1 MALRSRNK
9 IDVSYSVAGMTDI
22 IFLLLLFFMLTS
34 TLVSPNAIKLLLPR
48 SNSQTTSRPITTI
61 SISKDI
67 TFYVEKTPV
76 DITQL
81 EFMLQRKVGKTED
94 PTIAIHAERSVPIEY
109 IVEVM
114 NIAKKNNYKVILAT
128 SPELKK

>member
-9 IDVSYSVAGMTDI
+9 IEVSYSTSGMTDI

-34 TLVSPNAIKLLLPR
+34 TMIAPNAIKLLLPQ
-48 SNSQTTSRPITTI
+48 SNSQTSNRPITTV

-67 TFYVEKTPV
+67 TFYLEKVPV
-76 DITQL
+76 DFAAL
-81 EFMLQRKVGKTED
+81 EPLLRAKIGTTED
-94 PTIAIHAERSVPIEY
+94 PVVAIHADKSVPIEY
-109 IVEVM
+109 IVDVM

-128 SPELKK
+128 SPETK

>member
-9 IDVSYSVAGMTDI
+9 VDVSYSVAGMTDI

-34 TLVSPNAIKLLLPR
+34 TLVAPNAIKLLLPQ
-48 SNSQTTSRPITTI
+48 SNSQTSNRPITTV
-61 SISKDI
+61 SITKDI
-67 TFYVEKTPV
+67 SFYLEKVRV

-81 EFMLQRKVGKTED
+81 EPMLQQRIGKTED
-94 PTIAIHAERSVPIEY
+94 PVIAIHADKSVPIEY

-114 NIAKKNNYKVILAT
+114 NIAKRNNYKVILAT
-128 SPELKK
+128 SPETK

>member
-9 IDVSYSVAGMTDI
+9 VDVSYSVAGMTDI

-34 TLVSPNAIKLLLPR
+34 TLVAPNAIKLLLPQ
-48 SNSQTTSRPITTI
+48 SNSQTSNRPITTV
-61 SISKDI
+61 SITKDI
-67 TFYVEKTPV
+67 GFYLEKVRV

-81 EFMLQRKVGKTED
+81 EPMLQQRIGITKD
-94 PTIAIHAERSVPIEY
+94 PVIAIHADKSVPIEY

-114 NIAKKNNYKVILAT
+114 NIAKRNNYKVILAT
-128 SPELKK
+128 SPETK